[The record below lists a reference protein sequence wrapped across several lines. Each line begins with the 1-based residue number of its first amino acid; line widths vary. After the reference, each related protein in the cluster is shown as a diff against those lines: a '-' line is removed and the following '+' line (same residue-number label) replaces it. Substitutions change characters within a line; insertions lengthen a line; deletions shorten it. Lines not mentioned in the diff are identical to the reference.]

1 MRGLH
6 GTSSIRVQTTPS
18 GLWNTCFTG
27 CPEAS
32 YPPSAQISPLQATVC
47 NHSVGVKGAVGVTA
61 VQWAPSV
68 DVHTS
73 PWRTPSITHILLSK
87 TTQPKLSRGDHAAAG
102 VTWVQVAPSVDDQT
116 SLSCVPASP

>member
-1 MRGLH
+1 MEHVLH
-6 GTSSIRVQTTPS
+6 GLPGGVVPTERPD
-18 GLWNTCFTG
+18 
-27 CPEAS
+27 P
-32 YPPSAQISPLQATVC
+32 PLQTTVC

-73 PWRTPSITHILLSK
+73 PWRTPSITHILLSN